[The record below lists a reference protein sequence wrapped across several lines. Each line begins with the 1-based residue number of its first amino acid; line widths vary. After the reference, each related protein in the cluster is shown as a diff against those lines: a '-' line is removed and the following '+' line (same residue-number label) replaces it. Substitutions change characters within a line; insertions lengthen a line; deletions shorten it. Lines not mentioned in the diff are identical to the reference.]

1 MRFKFPSPTRFL
13 RPHLGNLSLVSPRVL
28 GGSLLLTAAALGA
41 VGAGQGLAFVPQKAI
56 EGPLTLANFV
66 KGTTDCFDRSKR
78 PPLAVVDAHL
88 HVRPF
93 GGPPIPYQELTKM
106 LRQNGVL
113 FANLYGIGQRLPVQ
127 SPCTYYLNCPGE
139 PALPSIKSDF
149 SNAQNSLDYKQSDMR
164 FVLSMTFPDLS
175 KPDEILPQI
184 ALLDKEYPGMFRWM
198 GEVNL
203 VKQALFNNAHKAVP
217 GDAIAAWKPFMEELQ
232 KRKIPIAIHSDL
244 GNDREPKKY
253 IPLMDEVLRRYPG
266 NRIIWM
272 HLGLSKELTLV
283 NPREHIQLL
292 ESYLR
297 RYPNLSYDISWRVLY
312 DQMFK
317 DPAKRDLYVAFINR
331 WPSRFIPGTDFVAA
345 AGKTEQIY
353 REELI
358 VTSSIL
364 ADVNN
369 EAYRRIALGQNYFE
383 LAGLDAVAPPVCLK

>member
-1 MRFKFPSPTRFL
+1 
-13 RPHLGNLSLVSPRVL
+13 
-28 GGSLLLTAAALGA
+28 LLAAAALGA
-41 VGAGQGLAFVPQKAI
+41 VGAGQVLAFVPQKAI

-78 PPLAVVDAHL
+78 APLAVVDAHL

-139 PALPSIKSDF
+139 LALPSLKSDF

-203 VKQALFNNAHKAVP
+203 VKQALFNNGHKAVP
-217 GDAIAAWKPFMEELQ
+217 GGAIAAWRPFMEELQ
-232 KRKIPIAIHSDL
+232 KRNIPIAIHSDL

-272 HLGLSKELTLV
+272 HLGLSKELTVV

-317 DPAKRDLYVAFINR
+317 DPAKRDVYVAFMNR

-364 ADVNN
+364 AHVNN